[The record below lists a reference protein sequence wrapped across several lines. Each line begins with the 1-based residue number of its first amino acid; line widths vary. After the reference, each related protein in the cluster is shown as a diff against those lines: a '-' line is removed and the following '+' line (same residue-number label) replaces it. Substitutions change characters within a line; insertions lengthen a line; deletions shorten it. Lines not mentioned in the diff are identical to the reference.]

1 MTLTI
6 HGSMTRR
13 QALGALAS
21 GAVLAGAPARPQAKA
36 VIQIWQWG
44 GASHLDT
51 FDPKAE
57 AGYDY
62 CGPLSKPIPTN
73 VDGIRIGELLPLL
86 AGQADKYSLI
96 RSLTHGINAHETAS
110 YNVQTGRRPGD
121 RIVYPCCGAVVSL
134 FRGSGGTGGGM
145 IPPYIVLTQP
155 QGRFSEAGFL
165 GGRYKPFATGGDPAQ
180 ARFAVEG
187 IVQPGIPD
195 QRQRDRRALAE
206 SLDPLRKAL
215 PGDPAIQALAEA
227 DCQAYELILG
237 DGGKV
242 FDLSREK
249 DELRE
254 HYGRN
259 TFGQSCLAA
268 RRLVELGVPYV
279 TINNPGWDT
288 HRQHFPAMRRKL
300 PEFDKG
306 LSALLTDLAGRGLLE
321 TTIVWCCGEFGRTPK
336 VQWEEPWNGGRGHY
350 GHVFSALV
358 AGGGFRGGRVLG
370 ASDERGETVRD
381 RPVYPRELL
390 GTMYL
395 LLGIDPDGKLPNP
408 QGIETVVLPA
418 AEEGEAG
425 GGRLQELI

>member
-1 MTLTI
+1 
-6 HGSMTRR
+6 
-13 QALGALAS
+13 
-21 GAVLAGAPARPQAKA
+21 
-36 VIQIWQWG
+36 
-44 GASHLDT
+44 
-51 FDPKAE
+51 
-57 AGYDY
+57 
-62 CGPLSKPIPTN
+62 
-73 VDGIRIGELLPLL
+73 
-86 AGQADKYSLI
+86 
-96 RSLTHGINAHETAS
+96 
-110 YNVQTGRRPGD
+110 
-121 RIVYPCCGAVVSL
+121 
-134 FRGSGGTGGGM
+134 
-145 IPPYIVLTQP
+145 
-155 QGRFSEAGFL
+155 
-165 GGRYKPFATGGDPAQ
+165 
-180 ARFAVEG
+180 
-187 IVQPGIPD
+187 
-195 QRQRDRRALAE
+195 
-206 SLDPLRKAL
+206 
-215 PGDPAIQALAEA
+215 
-227 DCQAYELILG
+227 
-237 DGGKV
+237 
-242 FDLSREK
+242 
-249 DELRE
+249 
-254 HYGRN
+254 
-259 TFGQSCLAA
+259 
-268 RRLVELGVPYV
+268 VPYV

-408 QGIETVVLPA
+408 QGIETAVMPA